1 MLDPLPHLY
10 KIIAIWRLQD
20 LFTKMRLALELLKKA
35 STNTLT
41 KSTAI

>member
-1 MLDPLPHLY
+1 M
-10 KIIAIWRLQD
+10 QN
-20 LFTKMRLALELLKKA
+20 LFTKMRLALELLKED